1 MKVKDVMSANPK
13 LQTPKSTLREIAHE
27 MLELKTGVVPISDKE
42 NQKLVGMVT
51 DRDITIR
58 AVALGKT
65 PDTPVEEIMTNKVL
79 YCFEGDAIESVLQN
93 MKEQCVQR
101 LVVLDNESDKHLVG
115 MVSLSDIAKECTD
128 DKVAQYLVACNS
140 RDAMGTAWC
149 A

>member
-1 MKVKDVMSANPK
+1 MKVKDVMSSNPK
-13 LQTPKSTLREIAHE
+13 LQTPKSTLKEIAQE
-27 MLELKTGVVPISDKE
+27 MLELKTGVVPISE
-42 NQKLVGMVT
+42 NDRLVGMVT

-58 AVALGKT
+58 AVAMGKN
-65 PDTPVEEIMTNKVL
+65 PNTPVEQIMTNKVL
-79 YCFEGDAIESVLQN
+79 YCFENDNIDQVLKN

-128 DKVAQYLVACNS
+128 DKIAQYLVECNS
-140 RDAMGTAWC
+140 RDAMATACC